1 LRSLAGTYSS
11 QAGGNHFVRITAF
24 YISILGP
31 SIMSIVMAM
40 IALAIIISVFIWP

>member
-11 QAGGNHFVRITAF
+11 QAGGNHFVQITAF